1 MNPRRPTNRR
11 RALWQWAAA
20 ALCSMLCVRCIWTG
34 HLPAPE
40 MLAEARQPGP
50 APAGGVDRQP
60 APLSPDCRLLWL
72 LTEEETSTLNLQEG
86 CKSEPGLRWFP
97 RGGPRGI
104 VWDTARGLASYRPD
118 WLEGGDAKT
127 PREVALEG
135 WRDGRLVRRAA
146 VELRVDDALA
156 PAQPV
161 CVETTGTDALRRFA
175 CTLTTDSFLDGPTR
189 VGRVVRS
196 LVTVPRKPSEPA
208 SLPVRLWLH
217 GLGGSPNSTSAGC
230 VGIAPHDPDTTYWW
244 GYGEPDA
251 GITLITKVPDYTLR
265 QSLVIV
271 AWALAHF
278 AEADPNRLSVQG
290 SSMGGAGAL
299 QASTHY
305 ARHIAWADA
314 ALGQHI
320 PRNHRPARL
329 RTLSKLYGPPGAV
342 ALAADESSIW
352 DELDVT
358 RQFLLHPESR
368 EPFVTTRH
376 GKDDTTI
383 NFGAALQPSPA
394 TGLSFYGALA
404 ALHIGHTAVWDE
416 GGHGV
421 SDPRLPSRWWGPAW
435 ELTTDGTSR
444 VALNLAHVAFTNAT
458 HDPDPGSMV
467 SRDGAVWDPEA
478 GFAGNVKVAGDTHW
492 AGAFAGVINRGL
504 RWKSDEIVDAVEAFS
519 VPLRLLDGD
528 GGASPAAGYPC
539 TGKRLCAELPVRVD
553 VTLRRTQA
561 FRFAPDEPFVWRS
574 GQQSGEGRANA
585 LGEVTVAGVE
595 VTPQWRT
602 MLFRRVWPH
611 EDAAALLK
619 DGWEQ

>member
-1 MNPRRPTNRR
+1 MAPRPQEGRR
-11 RALWQWAAA
+11 RKGWRWGAV
-20 ALCSMLCVRCIWTG
+20 ALCTLLCVRCIATG
-34 HLPAPE
+34 QLPEAE
-40 MLAEARQPGP
+40 TLSEARQSGLAPGRRL
-50 APAGGVDRQP
+50 DRQP
-60 APLSPDCRLLWL
+60 APLPTDCRLPWL
-72 LTEEETSTLNLQEG
+72 LTEEESSTLNLQEG

-104 VWDTARGLASYRPD
+104 GWDTARGFATYRPD
-118 WLEGGDAKT
+118 WLEGGDAGMT
-127 PREVALEG
+127 REVELEG

-146 VELRVDDALA
+146 VELRVDDAFA

-161 CVETTGTDALRRFA
+161 CVETEGTEQLRKFE
-175 CTLTTDSFLDGPTR
+175 CLLTTDSFLDGPSK
-189 VGRVVRS
+189 VGREVRS
-196 LVTVPRKPSEPA
+196 LVSVPRAASKPA

-217 GLGGSPNSTSAGC
+217 GLGGRPNSASAGSI
-230 VGIAPHDPDTTYWW
+230 GIAPHDPDNTYWW
-244 GYGEPDA
+244 GYGEPDGSNTA
-251 GITLITKVPDYTLR
+251 MTRVPDYTLR
-265 QSLVIV
+265 QSLVVV
-271 AWALAHF
+271 AWTLANF

-299 QASTHY
+299 QVSTHY
-305 ARHIAWADA
+305 ARHFAWADA

-320 PRNHRPARL
+320 PRNHRPARI
-329 RTLSKLYGPPGAV
+329 RTLSKFYGPPGPL
-342 ALAADESSIW
+342 ALDADEFSIW
-352 DELDVT
+352 DDLDVT

-383 NFGAALQPSPA
+383 NLGAAVQPSPA

-421 SDPRLPSRWWGPAW
+421 SDPLLPSHWWGPSW
-435 ELTTDGTSR
+435 DLTTDRTSR

-458 HDPDPGSMV
+458 HNPDPGSMTP
-467 SRDGAVWDPEA
+467 RDGAVWDPEA

-492 AGAFAGVINRGL
+492 GGAIAGALNRGL
-504 RWKSDEIVDAVEAFS
+504 RWKSSEIVDTVPIFS
-519 VPLRLLDGD
+519 VPLRLTDEQGEP
-528 GGASPAAGYPC
+528 SPRAGYPC
-539 TGKRLCAELPVRVD
+539 IGKRLCAALPVRVD

-561 FRFAPDEPFVWRS
+561 FRFSANEPFVWRS

-585 LGEVTVAGVE
+585 FGEVTVAGVE

-611 EDAAALLK
+611 ESAAVLLK
-619 DGWEQ
+619 VGWEE